1 MCFET
6 PAIMIPTP
14 HRDTLHRVCVLPDQS
29 YVTASMDG
37 VVAFWN
43 PTTLQL
49 KRQRM
54 VSSETMLL
62 YLRLE
67 PTFSKP
73 GWLCADM

>member
-1 MCFET
+1 
-6 PAIMIPTP
+6 MIPTP

-73 GWLCADM
+73 GAAGSVQTCS